1 MGLGASQ
8 ARLLMLTARKSDLE
22 LNLQFVQQARM
33 QIANMVSG
41 LFNQSA
47 NLEPDSQDSHRLQ
60 QAIESI
66 QQRDKQLEMQSR
78 RIDTQHQAVQ
88 TEIDSVS
95 KVISKNIESTF
106 KLSGMG

>member
-22 LNLQFVQQARM
+22 LQLQMVQQARM
-33 QIANMVSG
+33 QVANLTSG
-41 LFNQSA
+41 LYNRSS
-47 NLEPDSQDSHRLQ
+47 NLEPDSAENKKLES
-60 QAIESI
+60 AVASI
-66 QQRDKQLEMQSR
+66 QEKDKQLEMQSR

-95 KVISKNIESTF
+95 KIISKNIESSF
-106 KLSGMG
+106 KLMG